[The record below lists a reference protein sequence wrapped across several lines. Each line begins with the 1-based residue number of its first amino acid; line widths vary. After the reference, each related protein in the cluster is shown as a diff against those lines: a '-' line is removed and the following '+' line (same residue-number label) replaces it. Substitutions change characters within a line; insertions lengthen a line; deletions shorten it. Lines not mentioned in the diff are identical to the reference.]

1 MGLRLASLKAY
12 EMVSRRQHRLDRLDR
27 LHRL

>member
-1 MGLRLASLKAY
+1 MGLRLAPLTAY
-12 EMVSRRQHRLDRLDR
+12 EMVSRRQHRFDR